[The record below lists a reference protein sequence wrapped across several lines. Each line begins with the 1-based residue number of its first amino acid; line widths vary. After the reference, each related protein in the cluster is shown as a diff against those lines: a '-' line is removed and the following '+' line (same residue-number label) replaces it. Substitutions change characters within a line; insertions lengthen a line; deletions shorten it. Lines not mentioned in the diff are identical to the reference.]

1 MGNVPPPPGSSWPAA
16 PQGQE
21 GQASR
26 THAQEQTWAGPPGGG
41 RLTPPEGHPAVNAGH
56 GVWAWPPP
64 SPVRTKRAHP
74 YAPAAAPKGEP
85 YHRLGRTSWYRWW
98 TPLLTLMVLGVL
110 MFFLWVAM
118 ALAVTLVAV
127 LGGSGLAPESVK
139 VGEIAGLAFGLL
151 SSALFIPIVVF
162 LVRVV
167 QWRRV
172 GSLMSVAGRTR
183 TRWLLRCAAL
193 AVAPVVLS
201 TAAYVLLADRFDAV
215 PVTAGAAG
223 SGRVLVAA
231 LAVIVLLVPFQ
242 SLAEELTLRGLV
254 MQLVGALGARPDEPR
269 GSGPVARV
277 LRSPWPA
284 ILAGSTLFPAM
295 YASTHQDQPWTIA
308 ALAVLGLALSWLT
321 WRTGGLEAAIGLH
334 VVAALVQFTLTVL
347 AGGIAAIGTGVV
359 LGAGLAPGTG
369 TPLVLVLTAAQTG
382 LYVLLVRRAARRAGV
397 GRLAAA

>member
-16 PQGQE
+16 PEGPE

-41 RLTPPEGHPAVNAGH
+41 KLAPPEGHPQVNTDY

-64 SPVRTKRAHP
+64 IPVRARRVHP
-74 YAPAAAPKGEP
+74 FAPATAPAGEP

-98 TPLLTLMVLGVL
+98 TPLLTLAVLGVL

-127 LGGSGLAPESVK
+127 SGGSGLAPGAVK
-139 VGEIAGLAFGLL
+139 VGEIAGLAFGLTA
-151 SSALFIPIVVF
+151 SALFIPITVF

-172 GSLMSVAGRTR
+172 GSLISVAGRTR
-183 TRWLLRCAAL
+183 FRWLLYCIAL
-193 AVAPVVLS
+193 AVVPVVLS
-201 TAAYVLLADRFDAV
+201 TVAYALLAERFG
-215 PVTAGAAG
+215 AGPAPDGATG
-223 SGRVLVAA
+223 DGRTLAAA
-231 LAVIVLLVPFQ
+231 LAVIVLLVPFR

-254 MQLVGALGARPDEPR
+254 MQLVGAFGARPGEPR
-269 GSGPVARV
+269 GRGPVARV

-284 ILAGSTLFPAM
+284 VLAGGTLFPAV
-295 YASTHQDQPWTIA
+295 YASTHYDQPWTTA
-308 ALAVLGLALSWLT
+308 ALAVLGLTLSWLT
-321 WRTGGLEAAIGLH
+321 WSTGGLEAAIGLH

-347 AGGIAAIGTGVV
+347 TGGITAIGTGIV
-359 LGAGLAPGTG
+359 LGAGSVPGTG
-369 TPLVLVLTAAQTG
+369 SPLVLVLTTVQTG
-382 LYVLLVRRAARRAGV
+382 AYALLVRAASRYAGV
-397 GRLAAA
+397 ARLAGV

>member
-1 MGNVPPPPGSSWPAA
+1 M
-16 PQGQE
+16 
-21 GQASR
+21 
-26 THAQEQTWAGPPGGG
+26 
-41 RLTPPEGHPAVNAGH
+41 NADP

-64 SPVRTKRAHP
+64 SPVRTRQSDP
-74 YAPAAAPKGEP
+74 FAPAGIPEGES

-98 TPLLTLMVLGVL
+98 TPLLTLAVLGVL
-110 MFFLWVAM
+110 VFFLWVAM

-139 VGEIAGLAFGLL
+139 VGEIAGLAFGLITA
-151 SSALFIPIVVF
+151 ALFIPIAVF

-172 GSLMSVAGRTR
+172 GSLMSVEGRTR
-183 TRWLLRCAAL
+183 SRWLLRCTAL
-193 AVAPVVLS
+193 AVGPVALGTV
-201 TAAYVLLADRFDAV
+201 AYMLLADRFGLA
-215 PVTAGAAG
+215 PVTTEAAWN
-223 SGRVLVAA
+223 GRALLAA
-231 LAVIVLLVPFQ
+231 LAVIALLVPFQ

-254 MQLVGALGARPDEPR
+254 MQLVGALGARPGEPD

-284 ILAGSTLFPAM
+284 ILAGSTLFPAI
-295 YASTHQDQPWTIA
+295 YASTHRDEPWAVT
-308 ALAVLGLALSWLT
+308 ALVLLGLALSWLT

-334 VVAALVQFTLTVL
+334 VVAALAQFTLTVL
-347 AGGIAAIGTGVV
+347 AGGISAIGTGAV

-382 LYVLLVRRAARRAGV
+382 LYVLLVLRAARRTGV
-397 GRLAAA
+397 RRLSPA